1 MKTGSDRFE
10 SKGED
15 TGDQKVEIRR
25 RLVSTLAIFHM
36 KRGLVSI

>member
-15 TGDQKVEIRR
+15 TGEQKVEIRI
-25 RLVSTLAIFHM
+25 RLVSILAILHM